1 MNISSEDYLPLLI
14 IVLTSITSIMAFSNF
29 DLRNKL
35 IFNVGAILRGKEWY
49 RLITS
54 AFLHGDSMHLIFNM
68 LTLFFFGGT
77 VVSFLG
83 AGKFLLIYF
92 AAVLGGGLLS
102 LLIHRRDNYYI
113 ALGASGGVVG
123 ILFASIALYPH
134 IGIGF
139 FLIPNFYIPGWL
151 FGIGYLFYSI
161 YGMQRNADNIGH
173 EAHLGGAVIG
183 IGLSLLMHPS
193 SLIAN
198 GLYIGIMLIPLV
210 YLTVL
215 VLKDIRK

>member
-1 MNISSEDYLPLLI
+1 MSITSEDYLPLLI
-14 IVLTSITSIMAFSNF
+14 IALTSITSIMAFSNF
-29 DLRNKL
+29 ELRNKL
-35 IFNVGAILRGKEWY
+35 IFNVGAILKGKEWY

-77 VVSFLG
+77 VVAFLG

-102 LLIHRRDNYYI
+102 LLVHRRDDYYT

-123 ILFASIALYPH
+123 VLFASIALYPH
-134 IGIGF
+134 IGIYF
-139 FLIPNFYIPGWL
+139 FFIPIPIPGWL
-151 FGIGYLFYSI
+151 FGIGYLLYSI

-173 EAHLGGAVIG
+173 EAHLGGAIIG
-183 IGLSLLMHPS
+183 IGLSLLMYPS
-193 SLIAN
+193 SIVEN

-210 YLTVL
+210 YLAAL
-215 VLKDIRK
+215 VLKDIRR

>member
-35 IFNVGAILRGKEWY
+35 IFNIGAILKGKEWY

-102 LLIHRRDNYYI
+102 LLVHRRDNYYT

-123 ILFASIALYPH
+123 VLFASIALYPH
-134 IGIGF
+134 IGIYF
-139 FLIPNFYIPGWL
+139 FFIPIPIPGWL
-151 FGIGYLFYSI
+151 FGIGYLAYSI

-193 SLIAN
+193 SLANN

-210 YLTVL
+210 YLAVL